1 MNLITGA
8 ARGLGLAMHRALG
21 GIPFTRGTTLDSIR
35 REEPYDAI
43 IHCAVNS
50 AKEVSEQ
57 DAYGYVSDNLL
68 LTQGL
73 LQIPH
78 KRFVYISSIDV
89 YKPIDSM
96 GLYAASKFMGEALVR
111 KEATRP
117 LIIRPATLLGPGMR
131 PNTIYRMLT
140 EPDAKLFLSGESRF
154 SFVPYE
160 RVIDCVRDEAAEGV
174 VTLTTADPLKLLAIA
189 AAHGLVPNFGSHTYD
204 VARHCPA
211 FSGFPSSWTALHD
224 FIQQLGPRYIGK

>member
-21 GIPFTRGTTLDSIR
+21 GIPFTRGTTIESVM

-50 AKEVSEQ
+50 AKTVNEQ
-57 DAYGYVSDNLL
+57 DAYGYVADNFL
-68 LTQGL
+68 LTQRL

-89 YKPIDSM
+89 YKPMDSM
-96 GLYAASKFMGEALVR
+96 GLYAATKFMGEAIVR

-140 EPDAKLFLSGESRF
+140 EPGAKLFLSAESRF
-154 SFVPYE
+154 SFVSYQQM
-160 RVIDCVRDEAAEGV
+160 IDIVQSNAEGV
-174 VTLTTADPLKLLAIA
+174 VGLISGEPVKLLDA
-189 AAHGLVPNFGSHTYD
+189 AVWCGLEPQFGSHTYD
-204 VARHCPA
+204 ITAFCPPP
-211 FSGFPSSWTALHD
+211 FSNVSSWTILRE
-224 FIQQLGPRYIGK
+224 FIQSLGPRYVGK